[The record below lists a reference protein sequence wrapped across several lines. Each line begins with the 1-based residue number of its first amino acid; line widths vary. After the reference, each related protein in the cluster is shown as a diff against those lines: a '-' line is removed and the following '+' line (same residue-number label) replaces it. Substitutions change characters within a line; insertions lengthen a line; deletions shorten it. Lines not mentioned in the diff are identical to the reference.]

1 MPSALSPTQPAVTR
15 DREALQSRVA
25 GNLSMLCAL
34 GSADRIAAYLARRGV
49 KAWRRKTAGC
59 AIAVYLLDKSEM
71 HVKVGLES
79 VICVGPLGNISVSNP
94 EHLREFIRKF
104 DNGDYPEL
112 DVEQGEKPDS
122 AA

>member
-59 AIAVYLLDKSEM
+59 AIAVYLVRWGTSECQIR
-71 HVKVGLES
+71 S
-79 VICVGPLGNISVSNP
+79 IFVSLSGSLTTVTIPSLMLSRVRNLTRLP
-94 EHLREFIRKF
+94 RTCA
-104 DNGDYPEL
+104 GDRSQL
-112 DVEQGEKPDS
+112 CAWS
-122 AA
+122 